1 MGVDFSLKLLCMS
14 TIPIE
19 QKLAGCLCY
28 QEREHYTAY
37 KKKKKKTLRLLQ
49 VHLYTLFTT
58 LGAVRQSL
66 CVTTR
71 PLVLQ

>member
-37 KKKKKKTLRLLQ
+37 KKKKKKDFKIVAGTS
-49 VHLYTLFTT
+49 LYSFHDTWCSE
-58 LGAVRQSL
+58 AVSL
-66 CVTTR
+66 CDN
-71 PLVLQ
+71 